1 MMAAENHDAR
11 EAERAASKTPEYFAA
26 IYEEGPDPWG
36 FESSSYEREKYTATL
51 AALTRPRYSSAFEIG
66 CSVGVLTELLAARCR
81 RLLAVDIVDTPL
93 ALARER
99 CRELGSVCFA
109 RMQVPDEFPD
119 EIFDLIVLSEVGYY
133 WSREDLE
140 RATDLIVEHLNPRGQ
155 LLLAHWRPEIAGCP
169 LTGDEVHA
177 LVAARSAGSL
187 QHRFGESQPSYRL
200 DLWERA
206 GH

>member
-1 MMAAENHDAR
+1 MAAEEDDAR
-11 EAERAASKTPEYFAA
+11 EEERAASKPPDYFAA

-36 FESSSYEREKYTATL
+36 FESSSYEQEKYAATL
-51 AALTRPRYSSAFEIG
+51 AALPRPHYASVFEIG
-66 CSVGVLTELLAARCR
+66 CSVGVLTEQLAARCAQ
-81 RLLAVDIVDTPL
+81 LLAVDVVEAPL
-93 ALARER
+93 TLARER
-99 CRELGSVCFA
+99 CRGLEGVRFA

-119 EIFDLIVLSEVGYY
+119 EMFDLIVLSEVGYY
-133 WSREDLE
+133 WSRDDLE

-169 LTGDEVHA
+169 LIGDDVHA
-177 LVAARSAGSL
+177 LVAARSDAL
-187 QHRFGESQPSYRL
+187 LEHRLGESRPSYLL